1 MTEPKRDLLIFPA
14 KVRLGSVGE
23 ARLSR
28 IERSERGPM
37 AVYEVEPG
45 DEDVFGEAVNALRD
59 QFNLTYQPIP
69 ALWGSWR
76 LLDDD
81 LVLQVGLEQQA
92 GRARTEAFRALRPKH
107 NSLVSEAEVKALA
120 MGYLLRAGAEV

>member
-1 MTEPKRDLLIFPA
+1 MTESKRDMLIFPV

-23 ARLSR
+23 ARLLR

-37 AVYEVEPG
+37 AIYEVEPG
-45 DEDVFGEAVNALRD
+45 DEGVFGEAVNALRD

-69 ALWGSWR
+69 ALWSSWR

-92 GRARTEAFRALRPKH
+92 GRARAEAFRALRPKH

-120 MGYLLRAGAEV
+120 TGYLLRAGAEI